1 MRGKLESLCVA
12 IYGMLLVLGVVAE
25 ALPWIAG

>member
-1 MRGKLESLCVA
+1 MRSKLESFCVA
-12 IYGMLLVLGVVAE
+12 IYGVILVLGVVAE